1 MNSKQVGGLIC
12 GILGLLLFILPSDL
26 DSVKPDPSPGPLS
39 VSTMPHRAF
48 EKQEALWRKH
58 IADAAD
64 KLASGELSTDAAAF
78 EFLASGQEPAR
89 KIAFAEM
96 AKYEQE
102 QFQKA
107 GGWSAKLHEEILRKY
122 NKQEVK

>member
-1 MNSKQVGGLIC
+1 
-12 GILGLLLFILPSDL
+12 
-26 DSVKPDPSPGPLS
+26 
-39 VSTMPHRAF
+39 MPHRAF
-48 EKQEALWRKH
+48 EKQEALWRRH

-64 KLASGELSTDAAAF
+64 KLAAGELDTDQATL
-78 EFLASGQEPAR
+78 EFLAGGQEPAR
-89 KIAFAEM
+89 KVAFAEM